1 MSATATA
8 RSHGEAPEDK
18 VRSHRKAGR
27 LPAAVV
33 ALAIA
38 GAAAWVV
45 TSRQLNKERSM
56 TSQHG
61 IAVPSGI
68 TTDDLA
74 EVARAKVFFGHQSVG
89 MNILD
94 GVRAVYAAHGAAAPP
109 IEEGSTQPGR
119 DGGFIGHAFIGENGS
134 PLAKIA
140 DFGAKMRSG
149 IGQAVNL
156 AMMKFCY
163 VDINGSTDVDALFD
177 SYRTSMAA
185 LQQEF
190 PDVIFRHV
198 TVPLTTEPG
207 LRAKVKRLLTGI
219 SRGAADNAARERL
232 NALIRRQYAGDH
244 LFDLAAIE
252 STAPDGSRAAGSY
265 QGQRYYA
272 LHDGYAADYG
282 HLNGEGART
291 AATAWLKTIARAL
304 GE

>member
-1 MSATATA
+1 MPVTAMA
-8 RSHGEAPEDK
+8 RSPGEVPDDAA
-18 VRSHRKAGR
+18 RSHRKVGR
-27 LPAAVV
+27 LPTAAV

-38 GAAAWVV
+38 GVAAWVV
-45 TSRQLNKERSM
+45 TSRQMNKERSM
-56 TSQHG
+56 TSQHSV
-61 IAVPSGI
+61 AVPSGI

-74 EVARAKVFFGHQSVG
+74 EVSRMKVFFGHQSVG

-94 GVRAVYAAHGAAAPP
+94 GVRAVYAAHGMAAPP

-119 DGGFIGHAFIGENGS
+119 DGGFIDHAFIGENGN
-134 PLAKIA
+134 PLLKIQ

-149 IGQAVNL
+149 IGQAVNM

-163 VDINGSTDVDALFD
+163 VDINGSTDVDTLFD

-185 LQQEF
+185 LQREF
-190 PDVIFRHV
+190 PDVIFNYV

-207 LRAKVKRLLTGI
+207 LRAKMKRLLTGI
-219 SRGAADNAARERL
+219 SRSAADNAARERL

-252 STAPDGSRAAGSY
+252 STAPDGSRAVGSY
-265 QGQRYYA
+265 QGQRYHA

-282 HLNGEGART
+282 HLNGEGAQT
-291 AATAWLKTIARAL
+291 VATAWLKTIARAF